1 MYIYTVH
8 GQMCVVMFE
17 ISIFPWRVALERDHE
32 KLPGN
37 MEPYLVTVQRITT
50 TEPVSVYTTSTRAAS
65 QTLSIRTTQ
74 SYI

>member
-17 ISIFPWRVALERDHE
+17 ISIFPWRVALARPRETT
-32 KLPGN
+32 GN